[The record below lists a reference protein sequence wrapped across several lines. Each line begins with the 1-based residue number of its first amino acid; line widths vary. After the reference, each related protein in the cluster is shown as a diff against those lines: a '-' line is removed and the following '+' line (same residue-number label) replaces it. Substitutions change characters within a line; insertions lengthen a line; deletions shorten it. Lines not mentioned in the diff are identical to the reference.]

1 MVALGAA
8 DAEIGKAGA
17 DLQSAADKQDLRAM
31 WGAADGL
38 AKLIDANSANV
49 AALELDPATKDAAA
63 VYRTAFPDLSGGA
76 VQLRDAITAGDN
88 AGIVAGTRRMAAGLA
103 EYGTIRDVLPDLVA
117 QALVQKRLLV
127 R

>member
-17 DLQSAADKQDLRAM
+17 DLQAAVDKQDLRAM

-38 AKLIDANSANV
+38 AKLIDANMPNI

-63 VYRTAFPDLSGGA
+63 VYRKAFPDLSAGA
-76 VQLRDAITAGDN
+76 VQLRDSITAGDS
-88 AGIVAGTRRMAAGLA
+88 AGILAGSRRIGQGIT
-103 EYGTIRDVLPDLVA
+103 EYATIRSGLTDLIQ
-117 QALVQKRLLV
+117 QAIVQQHLLV